1 MTTEE
6 RDEADLGRGGRHRIT
21 EALDL
26 DVPTRQWRCNRCDHV
41 LGDASRNYKEFCLL
55 HDRDPREIHLP
66 FREPTPFSFSPDP
79 AWCRIIEFY
88 CPSCGVLFDVEYLP
102 PGHPITHDIELDLDE
117 LRSPATQAAA
127 GRSLAGAR
135 SLASEPVDQ

>member
-1 MTTEE
+1 MSGA
-6 RDEADLGRGGRHRIT
+6 RRRIT

-26 DVPTRQWRCNRCDHV
+26 DVETRQWRCNRCDEV

-79 AWCRIIEFY
+79 DWCRIVEFY

-102 PGHPITHDIELDLDE
+102 PGHPITHDIEIDLEALDE